1 LGRIGGGKFVEQE
14 QEQEQEHE
22 DKDNM
27 TNTVPSL
34 GGGDF

>member
-1 LGRIGGGKFVEQE
+1 MGRIGGGKFVEQE

>member
-34 GGGDF
+34 GSGDF